1 MLSGYAQDSVIVID
15 GSDEVLDLDL
25 VSNTTMRTAL
35 ALILI
40 VVVLLTL
47 MLAKCTFK
55 EMPISRRKLYYRLK
69 RQIKDSEGLDQQ
81 VMLQVD

>member
-25 VSNTTMRTAL
+25 VSDTTMRTAL

-40 VVVLLTL
+40 VVALLTL
-47 MLAKCTFK
+47 MLAKCAFK
-55 EMPISRRKLYYRLK
+55 EMPIGRRKLYYTLK
-69 RQIKDSEGLDQQ
+69 RQIKDSEGLD
-81 VMLQVD
+81 